1 MKLIFP
7 RWHQY
12 QFSIRSELRKW
23 KLVLVTSELLW
34 WLIGKESACKA
45 GDIGVIPGLGRS
57 PREGNGNPLQYSC
70 LETPLDRGA
79 WWATVHGGC
88 KKSQT
93 WLVTKQQKRMIISDK
108 PQYLCAHLMKGKF
121 PAFSLLLEVCY
132 QINVSHTQKWE
143 TWYFCGCFQ
152 LGLAFP
158 YCCQLRT
165 RASELLRDFVL
176 SCFFSLLFCK
186 PILLSFLFIP
196 FPSQTPSVLSFSL
209 IFIEDQLWL
218 VHVIIPLQ
226 HTQKQQKLNAKKRV

>member
-23 KLVLVTSELLW
+23 KLVMVTSELLW

-93 WLVTKQQKRMIISDK
+93 WLVTKQQKQMIISDK

-132 QINVSHTQKWE
+132 QINMCLTLRNGRRDISVGVSSLDLLFPTVVNSEPEPLSYWE
-143 TWYFCGCFQ
+143 TLFFPVSFPFFSVNLFFCPSSLSPFLPKLPQ
-152 LGLAFP
+152 FSLFLL
-158 YCCQLRT
+158 Y
-165 RASELLRDFVL
+165 LLRI
-176 SCFFSLLFCK
+176 SSG
-186 PILLSFLFIP
+186 
-196 FPSQTPSVLSFSL
+196 
-209 IFIEDQLWL
+209 
-218 VHVIIPLQ
+218 
-226 HTQKQQKLNAKKRV
+226 